1 MRTIYLYLSYLVFK
15 SLGLFLL
22 KKNDTI
28 LVLTSYLDFGVL
40 SSASKNSSRESVS
53 SEFEALSDMT

>member
-22 KKNDTI
+22 KKIDTI